1 MRRWWSR
8 CSHATNKFG
17 TTGWLFEEIRNA
29 GWGRGYE
36 LFSWFFI
43 GFLYFFQTFLFL
55 RCMYHMVIE
64 FSCLSNKD
72 GEAISHQRE
81 GVGLCDKSFD
91 SLLFAS
97 SEDPSGSPKF
107 LQPSKGGRSSS
118 DLGFTQRVAL
128 RPVGHHFSRI
138 STHGSW
144 TGGKFD
150 RIRHWEETTK
160 FQETQGEVGDWWAA
174 KSSVDMM

>member
-1 MRRWWSR
+1 
-8 CSHATNKFG
+8 
-17 TTGWLFEEIRNA
+17 
-29 GWGRGYE
+29 
-36 LFSWFFI
+36 
-43 GFLYFFQTFLFL
+43 
-55 RCMYHMVIE
+55 MVIE

-72 GEAISHQRE
+72 GEVISHQRE

-97 SEDPSGSPKF
+97 SEDSSGSPNF

-128 RPVGHHFSRI
+128 RPIGHHFSRI

-160 FQETQGEVGDWWAA
+160 FQETQGEGRGLVSRKELGGQDV
-174 KSSVDMM
+174 SDYGYINMQFHRYRDLNCLHVMIHL